1 MRVME
6 DLLKSGKPSAPN
18 AKVFWSLTHGRPEVS
33 AADTQ
38 MINIE
43 EMARMA
49 QEGIEVE
56 TTESGIQQSESGG
69 KEGQQEEMN
78 AAEDGSG
85 NQSPPFLRGVKRN

>member
-1 MRVME
+1 MRSQCEGYGGSPQVRQ
-6 DLLKSGKPSAPN
+6 AVCPN

-56 TTESGIQQSESGG
+56 TTEVGYNRSESGG

-85 NQSPPFLRGVKRN
+85 NQSPPF